1 MLTTGM
7 LVAGQGGGRY
17 PAVRW
22 VRGPRARLSA
32 RRRESEGPLRCND
45 YTPRI
50 FGAASA
56 RSDKDKREAYTSK

>member
-1 MLTTGM
+1 M
-7 LVAGQGGGRY
+7 
-17 PAVRW
+17 
-22 VRGPRARLSA
+22 
-32 RRRESEGPLRCND
+32 RCND